1 MEPQSDPGGAAT
13 EPPPPAGKSSERLR
27 RLRVGAVLAMVLAFG
42 IVIAGIIVNVNRTA
56 VPGSPPSGTSAQ
68 ANSTHT
74 ATPSVSEPPAPP
86 APAAP
91 AVPLPPVLPGLP
103 TTPMNILLIG
113 SDMRGDARAAAEY
126 TATTGQPSDHRSDS
140 LILIHIPADHQRIYG
155 ISIMRD
161 LWVDIPGYGASKINA
176 SLEVGG
182 VPLVAQAVGSLLN
195 TRIDHTVMLDFNGL
209 KTLTDFLGGVDV
221 NVTVPFTSTHDTHHY
236 FPAGV
241 NKLDGQA
248 ALEFVRERYAFIDG
262 DYQRVRNQ
270 QTFVRAIMA
279 TLVNSG
285 TLNDPARTLGFITSV
300 APYLVVDQGFDV
312 LNLAGLAY
320 GLRGVDPGAA
330 VFFTLPTAGT
340 GFSSTGQ
347 SILFPDYAGIAAVS
361 AALAE
366 GRLAE
371 YGP

>member
-1 MEPQSDPGGAAT
+1 
-13 EPPPPAGKSSERLR
+13 
-27 RLRVGAVLAMVLAFG
+27 MVLAIVLALG
-42 IVIAGIIVNVNRTA
+42 IVAAGILIIVNRPTGPA
-56 VPGSPPSGTSAQ
+56 SQPTGSSAQ
-68 ANSTHT
+68 TSTQT
-74 ATPSVSEPPAPP
+74 ATPSASEPPSAP

-91 AVPLPPVLPGLP
+91 AVPPPPVLPGLP
-103 TTPMNILLIG
+103 SAPMNVLLIG
-113 SDMRGDARAAAEY
+113 SDIRGDARAAAEY
-126 TATTGQPSDHRSDS
+126 TATTGQSSDQRSDV
-140 LILIHIPADHQRIYG
+140 LMLIHIPADHQRVYG

-182 VPLVAQAVGSLLN
+182 VALVAQTVGSLLN
-195 TRIDHTVMLDFNGL
+195 THIDHTVMVDFNSF

-221 NVTVPFTSTHDTHHY
+221 NVTVPFQSTHDTQHY

-248 ALEFVRERYAFIDG
+248 ALEFVRERYAFFDG

-270 QTFVRAIMA
+270 QTFVRALMSA
-279 TLVNSG
+279 LANSG

-320 GLRGVDPGAA
+320 GLRGVDPGTA

-340 GFSSTGQ
+340 GFVSTGQ
-347 SILFPDYAGIAAVS
+347 SVVFPDYAGIAGVS

-366 GRLAE
+366 ERLAE

>member
-1 MEPQSDPGGAAT
+1 MEPQSDPGGATT
-13 EPPPPAGKSSERLR
+13 EPPPPAGKSGERLR

-42 IVIAGIIVNVNRTA
+42 IVLAGILVNVNRTA
-56 VPGSPPSGTSAQ
+56 APSSPPSGSSAQ
-68 ANSTHT
+68 ASTTQT
-74 ATPSVSEPPAPP
+74 ATPSASETPPPAPP
-86 APAAP
+86 APAIP
-91 AVPLPPVLPGLP
+91 PPLVLPGLP
-103 TTPMNILLIG
+103 SAPMNVLLIG
-113 SDMRGDARAAAEY
+113 SDMRGDGKAAAEY
-126 TATTGQPSDHRSDS
+126 TAATGQPSDHRSDV
-140 LILIHIPADHQRIYG
+140 LMLIHIPADHQRVYG

-161 LWVDIPGYGASKINA
+161 LWVDIPGYGTSKINA

-182 VPLVAQAVGSLLN
+182 VALVAQTVGSLLN
-195 TRIDHTVMLDFNGL
+195 THIDHTVLVDFNSF

-221 NVTVPFTSTHDTHHY
+221 NVTVPFTSTHDTQHY

-270 QTFVRAIMA
+270 QTYVRALMSAMA
-279 TLVNSG
+279 SSG
-285 TLNDPARTLGFITSV
+285 ILNDPARTLGFITTV
-300 APYLVVDQGFDV
+300 APYMLVDQGFDV

-320 GLRGVDPGAA
+320 GLRGVDPGTA

-340 GFSSTGQ
+340 GMTSTGA
-347 SILFPDYAGIAAVS
+347 SVVFPDYAGIAGVS

-366 GRLAE
+366 GRMAA